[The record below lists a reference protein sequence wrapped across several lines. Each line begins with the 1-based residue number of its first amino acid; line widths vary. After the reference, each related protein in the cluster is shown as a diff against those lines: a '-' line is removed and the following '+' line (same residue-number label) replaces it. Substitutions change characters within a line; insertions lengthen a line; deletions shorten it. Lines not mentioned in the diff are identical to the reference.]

1 MSQLTRA
8 VLGSC
13 GLMVGWNIAPPPPG
27 PTTRKLPGRESAH
40 TAAAKRSTVARTRRA
55 MEAIFLVTFL
65 YLPLFALL
73 FCQKHSPLSI
83 PFELSSEKLFLT
95 GLVWIG
101 PK

>member
-13 GLMVGWNIAPPPPG
+13 GLMVGWNMAPPPPG

-40 TAAAKRSTVARTRRA
+40 TAAAKRSTVARTRKA
-55 MEAIFLVTFL
+55 METIFLVTLF

-73 FCQKHSPLSI
+73 FCQKHSTLSI
-83 PFELSSEKLFLT
+83 PFRTFARKLVLT
-95 GLVWIG
+95 GLVWL
-101 PK
+101 

>member
-13 GLMVGWNIAPPPPG
+13 GLMVGWNMAPPPPG

-40 TAAAKRSTVARTRRA
+40 AAAAKRSTVARTRRA

-73 FCQKHSPLSI
+73 FCQKHFPLSI
-83 PFELSSEKLFLT
+83 PFRTFVRKPLLA
-95 GLVWIG
+95 G
-101 PK
+101 PVQTSLN